1 MTNDQFKLEYQAGKV
16 AFERGRYTLSIKH
29 LETASGMMDYASRW
43 GGETRVWLVTAYH
56 AAHCDEKA
64 IALCNQLKT
73 HPSHKV
79 REQSRRLAEI
89 ITAPKLKRPEA
100 WMTKIPDL
108 TNVADSQLENRYVKA
123 AKQQDTLTKQYQIE
137 PEIDLTEVETEDNL
151 FIWAAIGV
159 CTVLGLLYLLFFTG

>member
-1 MTNDQFKLEYQAGKV
+1 MTNNQFQLEYQAGKV
-16 AFERGRYTLSIKH
+16 AFERGRYSLSIQH
-29 LETASGMMDYASRW
+29 LEAASQMTDYGSRW
-43 GGETRVWLVTAYH
+43 GGEVRVWLVTAYH
-56 AAHCDEKA
+56 AANFDDQA
-64 IALCNQLKT
+64 ITLCNQLKT
-73 HPSHKV
+73 HPNYKV

-89 ITAPKLKRPEA
+89 ITAPKLKRPET

-123 AKQQDTLTKQYQIE
+123 TKNPDKSPKQYQIE

-159 CTVLGLLYLLFFTG
+159 CMVSGLLYLFWFSS